1 MGVVALSFL
10 LIGAAQNMVVAA
22 PAEGIS
28 LPPASIVTADSTSC
42 VNVEI
47 TFDIEA
53 IDFDPDSVSEVP
65 WVIEHNGVML
75 SDSILANYLE
85 LGALG
90 DSLSDWSGSTSLTF
104 TPTAEGCF
112 TVGVEPYIYYG
123 SFGSL
128 GSQNV
133 VGTTVIVGGAPV
145 TPTLSG
151 FDANAADP
159 VPGGVLLCDGGSTSG
174 ALASNTVGEIPMSM
188 SYRFEDAAGMALD
201 SAEVLNQIGDACD
214 GPSINMTFAS
224 GPLGVGRYTFIATA
238 TNQCGSSADT
248 LEVEVARIPDFG
260 LSSAPVCVDT
270 NAVVFSDFVLADYAM
285 SNDSLPMPTAVW
297 SDGGTA
303 LDSNI
308 FISPEGGDV
317 FNQEITLVYELFDEQ
332 ATCVGSADATQVVH
346 IPSTIDLVVTGGI
359 NDNLVCEGE
368 SLELSL
374 ANVSTSDPEETFVWT
389 SDVPPNSSTS
399 ESYSWESFELDV
411 AGSITQTSLWA
422 DGTTCNNTL
431 DFDVDVSPM
440 PEIEWT
446 LNNRTICAGDDAGL
460 IVSNASS
467 QAVDVTWELPNGTT
481 GTVTDITEDSGNAGG
496 VILLAGNNFPSAGQ
510 YVVTATPT
518 DASGCVGNPI
528 EGLVEVVDNPTAEA
542 TFAEAC
548 EGETVI
554 PTGVVTGPQYSYAWS
569 ISGNATLGQGASTA
583 APEIDN
589 VACGDAVSLVVT
601 ETFFV
606 DGEVKE
612 CASEQQTVGLDVVAL
627 PQPELTTNSPLCNG
641 VDVVLDLTDLSN
653 VSGCENDTTIYQWT
667 LDDGMTVM
675 NDSVLGS
682 VTLQDAAF
690 ETLNVTIEATAT
702 GSGGAMCT
710 TTSDFVFELNE
721 NPTLPSLP
729 MDWVICDGGEL
740 LIEDDVEGTPGPNG
754 GNLTYSWNNTSV
766 PAAFVIT
773 PSGSPASPEAVVT
786 VVDGTSASFGEVT
799 LTAIDQLGCM
809 AEASTTIDI
818 LDLPVAVNATWSD
831 DVLCSG
837 EVLNLNLDDIDTDAA
852 LTDPATYS
860 WIVTGS
866 NGESYTVSNTDALE
880 DEVIDLVIPDAPF
893 DAGLAPVTLDLVLNM
908 DDGTCQSQQSWDDVV
923 EVYPNPEVQLVT
935 DNDVCDG
942 SNWAGVLVGASSLS
956 WTTGSGT
963 TYDGVFIDDSLFL
976 NLPWSEFAVP
986 TDDSVPVSFLLD
998 VTSDYGVQQCS
1009 STSEMTLDVLE
1020 NPEVNITSTDAIC
1033 VGSVET
1039 LTAAPVTG
1047 TGQGGLTYAWSN
1059 EDNPEAFDIATPNA
1073 AVTDFEVLANGVIPD
1088 AGSVLLTVTDQE
1100 GCVGVSP
1107 VSTIT
1112 IHELPVLGDL
1122 TVLPDAVCSG
1132 TTFDVTLT
1140 GITVD
1145 DGLDINDV
1153 QYTWSADVN
1162 GVNLPV
1168 DGTGLN
1174 VTTTPS
1180 IDEVPFQD
1188 FAGPELLSLQLTA
1201 SVAGCATTAEW
1212 DDVAEVYPNPLAEVD
1227 NEFVCIGQN
1236 WETTITGC
1244 EVLTVYGQNG
1254 LPDITW
1260 TTADPATGIDISLS
1274 PDYFEGVGT
1283 QTQNTF
1289 EFYQGVTYADAGLTC
1304 FTVAPF
1310 VMKRRS
1316 APAFSISGDDNSGP
1330 ASDFI
1335 MCEGADMVLEA
1346 NVIFGGGIAYEWT
1359 QLVDDGS
1366 GNATLQPL
1374 SSTEEDIVF
1383 VDVEA
1388 AAPLDV
1394 PTLVEGVAFV
1404 TYTYDDSSTPADFQ
1418 CVVEEPWSF
1427 QVLPTPVVSW
1437 STSASHVC
1445 DEDNVDISVTLDAGA
1460 TTLNGAGITWD
1471 WAWSGSTINQT
1482 NPTSSPSDVVTV
1494 EAQYESTLDGMFD
1507 QNFNVT
1513 VTDSYGCLST
1523 PPTVIPITAL
1533 ERAEVGLERP
1543 YACTY
1548 DTLQVLAKGGDVYTW
1563 SVDTATVDGY
1573 LEDAVYFPSYAAT
1586 GDSIQ
1591 TLVLFNPTHGDVIE
1605 VTGGVVYEVS
1615 DTETVTCTATEDI
1628 LLVIFDEPALDMSFS
1643 GDPAPYCDGD
1653 VLTFQDLNTDLPQNV
1668 TYDYWTSAGLDVM
1681 NEVSNTVSFSLQSE
1695 ETTFEVTKYR
1705 AYFAQADTIYCS
1717 TLGTESFD
1725 VIGNPVIA
1733 VDGDAG
1739 ICQDGLGSVVCEVS
1753 DPDST
1758 FLYTPTWTA
1767 SANADTSVVN
1777 LGATSF
1783 GLDVASV
1790 NGITTAPEPN
1800 LVFSVYVKDDN
1811 GCTSETVS
1819 YEMQVVATPIL
1830 DITDGLMD
1838 DQCSP
1843 SEDCMQVAL
1852 LNEDLTGVD
1861 VLYFWDNE
1869 AGSNN
1874 DGLCVNFV
1882 NPTECPF
1889 TDSTKVTVRFEHTLV
1904 NGETVFC
1911 ESSAV
1916 DSTVVN
1922 PTPLPNFSLEAPQ
1935 ACLDLENLNCVP
1947 VLHDTAAYSVCEG
1960 DSLSYE
1966 WFVTP
1971 LGDLIQNNLVTDD
1984 LTTPFPSIC
1993 VDTAGVLNVVLEI
2006 TNSYGCAQTTSNVPF
2021 TVRGL
2026 PVPELTFEQPS
2037 ICLPTTVSILNSSS
2051 GAADF
2056 AMSIPGYPT
2065 YENFLSPLE
2074 LDVEFPGYYNAEF
2087 TVSNTHIIDGHELMC
2102 SVDTEY
2108 VNAFEGRTPPVA
2120 EFAVLPDTLIE
2131 FVNPVVEFVNLSEG
2145 QIENIWSFGNGEGSG
2160 ELDPEVEYEAAGFYN
2175 AQLQVVNEYGCT
2187 DVYSQEIEVY
2197 TDLYIY
2203 VPTAF
2208 TPDNDGLNDAWLPS
2222 IIGQDVI
2229 ATYECSVF
2237 TRSGDRVFYT
2247 TDPNKAWIGGNDLSG
2262 EGAHYSSGGE
2272 VFAWRILIKKKDGQ
2286 GAKTYTGHVTMIR

>member
-10 LIGAAQNMVVAA
+10 LIGAAHNMVVAA

-28 LPPASIVTADSTSC
+28 LPPASIITANATTC
-42 VNVEI
+42 VETPI
-47 TFDIEA
+47 TFDLGGF
-53 IDFDPDSVSEVP
+53 DFDPDSISEVP
-65 WVIEHNGVML
+65 WIIAHNGTPLTETNL
-75 SDSILANYLE
+75 SDFLE
-85 LGALG
+85 LGVLG
-90 DSLSDWSGSTSLTF
+90 DSLIDWYGSTSLTF
-104 TPTAEGCF
+104 TPTVEGCF
-112 TVGVEPYIYYG
+112 TVSVEPYIYYD
-123 SFGSL
+123 SL
-128 GSQNV
+128 GTQNV
-133 VGTTVIVGGAPV
+133 VSTTVIVGGAPA

-151 FDANAADP
+151 FDASATHP

-188 SYRFEDAAGMALD
+188 SYRFEDAAGVALA
-201 SAEVLNQIGDACD
+201 SAEVLDQIGEACD

-224 GPLGVGRYTFIATA
+224 GPLGVGQYAFIATA
-238 TNQCGSSADT
+238 TNQCGSSVDT
-248 LEVEVARIPDFG
+248 LEVEVVRIPDFG
-260 LSSAPVCVDT
+260 LNSTPVCVDT
-270 NAVVFSDFVLADYAM
+270 DAVVFSDFVLEDYAM
-285 SNDSLPMPTAVW
+285 SNDSLPEPTAVW

-308 FISPEGGDV
+308 FVSPEGGDV

-346 IPSTIDLVVTGGI
+346 IPSSIDLVVTGGI
-359 NDNLVCEGE
+359 NENLVCEGD

-374 ANVSTSDPEETFVWT
+374 ANVSTLDPEETFVWT

-411 AGSITQTSLWA
+411 AGSITQTSVWA
-422 DGTTCNNTL
+422 DGTTCNNAL

-440 PEIEWT
+440 PEIVWT
-446 LNNRTICAGDDAGL
+446 SSNQEVCAGNDAGL

-481 GTVTDITEDSGNAGG
+481 GTVTDITENSQPLER
-496 VILLAGNNFPSAGQ
+496 VLLLEGSNFPSAGQ
-510 YVVTATPT
+510 YVVTAIPT
-518 DASGCVGNPI
+518 DASGCIGNPI
-528 EGLVEVVDNPTAEA
+528 EGLVEVVDNPTANALFEE
-542 TFAEAC
+542 TC
-548 EGETVI
+548 EGATII
-554 PTGVVTGPQYSYAWS
+554 PTGVATGSQYSYAWS
-569 ISGNATLGQGASTA
+569 TSGSATLGQGASTA

-589 VACGDAVSLVVT
+589 VACGDAVSLTVT
-601 ETFFV
+601 ETFLV
-606 DGEVKE
+606 DGVVLE
-612 CASEQQTVGLDVVAL
+612 CASEQQTVALDVVAL
-627 PQPELTTNSPLCNG
+627 PQPELTTDSPLCSG
-641 VDVVLDLTDLSN
+641 VDVVLDLTDLN
-653 VSGCENDTTIYQWT
+653 DVSGCENDTTIYQWT
-667 LDDGMTVM
+667 WDDGVTVM

-682 VTLQDAAF
+682 LTLEDATF
-690 ETLNVTIEATAT
+690 ETLNVTIQATAT
-702 GSGGAMCT
+702 GIDGTMCT

-740 LIEDDVEGTPGPNG
+740 LIDGTGTPGPNG
-754 GNLTYSWNNTSV
+754 GNLTYSWNNTGV

-773 PSGSPASPEAVVT
+773 PTGSPASSEAMVT
-786 VVDGTSASFGEVT
+786 VVDGTSASLGEVT
-799 LTAIDQLGCM
+799 LTAFDQLGCM

-831 DVLCSG
+831 TALCSG
-837 EVLNLNLDDIDTDAA
+837 QVLTLNLDDITTDAA
-852 LTDPATYS
+852 LTDPSTYTWS
-860 WIVTGS
+860 VTGS
-866 NGESYTVSNTDALE
+866 NGESYTVSNADTFE
-880 DEVIDLVIPDAPF
+880 DEVNDLVIPDAPF
-893 DAGLAPVTLDLVLNM
+893 DAGLAPVSLALVLNM
-908 DDGTCQSQQSWDDVV
+908 DDGTCQSQQSWNDVV
-923 EVYPNPEVQLVT
+923 AVYPNPEVQLVT

-942 SNWAGVLVGASSLS
+942 SDWAGALVGASTLS
-956 WTTGSGT
+956 WTSSSET
-963 TYDGVFIDDSLFL
+963 TYDGVLIDDSLFL
-976 NLPWSEFAVP
+976 SLPWSELALA
-986 TDDSVPVSFLLD
+986 TDDSVPVPFLLD
-998 VTSDYGVQQCS
+998 VTSDFGLVQCL

-1020 NPEVNITSTDAIC
+1020 NPEVSITSTDAIC

-1039 LTAAPVTG
+1039 LTAVHEPG

-1073 AVTDFEVLANGVIPD
+1073 AVTDFEVHVDGVIPD

-1132 TTFDVTLT
+1132 TTFEVTLT

-1145 DGLDINDV
+1145 GGLDSNDV
-1153 QYTWSADVN
+1153 QYTWSADLN
-1162 GVNLPV
+1162 GANLLV

-1180 IDEVPFQD
+1180 IDDVPFQD
-1188 FAGPELLSLQLTA
+1188 FVGPALLSLQLTA

-1227 NEFVCIGQN
+1227 NEYVCIGQN
-1236 WETTITGC
+1236 WESTITGC

-1254 LPDITW
+1254 LPDSTW
-1260 TTADPATGIDISLS
+1260 VTADPATGIEISLS
-1274 PDYFEGVGT
+1274 PDYFQGLGS
-1283 QTQNTF
+1283 QTDSTF
-1289 EFYQGVTYADAGLTC
+1289 EFYRGVTYTDPGLTC
-1304 FTVAPF
+1304 FTEAPF
-1310 VMKRRS
+1310 EMKRRS
-1316 APAFSISGDDNSGP
+1316 APAFSIAGDDNSGP
-1330 ASDFI
+1330 ANDLI
-1335 MCEGADMVLEA
+1335 MCEGADLILEA
-1346 NVIFGGGIAYEWT
+1346 DVTFGGGIAYEWA
-1359 QLVDDGS
+1359 QFVDDGS
-1366 GNATLQPL
+1366 GNLTLQ
-1374 SSTEEDIVF
+1374 SMSNTDEDVVF

-1388 AAPLDV
+1388 SAPMDA
-1394 PTLVEGVAFV
+1394 PTLIEGVASV
-1404 TYTYDDSSTPADFQ
+1404 TYTYGASTPADFQ

-1427 QVLPTPVVSW
+1427 QVLPTPVISW
-1437 STSASHVC
+1437 SASASHVC
-1445 DEDNVDISVTLDAGA
+1445 DEDDVEVSVTLNAGA
-1460 TTLNGAGITWD
+1460 TTLNGVGVTWD
-1471 WAWSGSTINQT
+1471 WAWSGSTINET
-1482 NPTSSPSDVVTV
+1482 LATSSPSDVVAV
-1494 EAQYESTLDGMFD
+1494 EAQYESTLDGTFD

-1543 YACTY
+1543 YACSY

-1563 SVDTATVDGY
+1563 SIDTATVDGY
-1573 LEDAVYFPSYAAT
+1573 VEDAVYFPSYAAT

-1591 TLVLFNPTHGDVIE
+1591 SLVLFNPTHGDVIE
-1605 VTGGVVYEVS
+1605 VTGGLVYEVS
-1615 DTETVTCTATEDI
+1615 ETETVTCEATEDI
-1628 LLVIFDEPALDMSFS
+1628 LLVIFDEPALDMSFT

-1653 VLTFQDLNTDLPQNV
+1653 VLTFQDLNVDMPQNV

-1681 NEVSNTVSFSLQSE
+1681 NEVNNTVSFSLQSE
-1695 ETTFEVTKYR
+1695 ETTFEVTKSR
-1705 AYFAQADTIYCS
+1705 AYFAQAETIYCS
-1717 TLGTESFD
+1717 TFGTESFD
-1725 VIGNPVIA
+1725 VIANPVIA

-1753 DPDST
+1753 DPDSA

-1767 SANADTSVVN
+1767 SANANTSVVN

-1783 GLDVASV
+1783 GLDVASA
-1790 NGITTAPEPN
+1790 NGVTTASEPN
-1800 LVFSVYVKDDN
+1800 LIFSVYVKDDN

-1830 DITDGLMD
+1830 DITDGLTD

-1874 DGLCVNFV
+1874 DGICVNFV

-1889 TDSTKVTVRFEHTLV
+1889 SDSTKVTVRYEHTLV

-1916 DSTVVN
+1916 DSTMVN

-1935 ACLDLENLNCVP
+1935 SCLDLDNLNCVP

-1971 LGDLIQNNLVTDD
+1971 LGDLIQNNLVTDE

-2056 AMSIPGYPT
+2056 SMSIPGYPT

-2087 TVSNTHIIDGHELMC
+2087 TVSNIHIIDGHELTC

-2262 EGAHYSSGGE
+2262 EGVHYSSGGE

-2286 GAKTYTGHVTMIR
+2286 GAKTYTGQVTMIR